1 MSKQNVLKE
10 LGERI
15 RNERKAQGFSQEG
28 FAHVANL
35 DRSYYGSI
43 ERGERNIT
51 FYTICEIAEKLNRD
65 VGYSS
70 YQVREITAHYGKIID
85 GH

>member
-43 ERGERNIT
+43 ERGER
-51 FYTICEIAEKLNRD
+51 TICEIAEKLNRD
-65 VGYSS
+65 VAFFC
-70 YQVREITAHYGKIID
+70 QDIPPIKLEN
-85 GH
+85 